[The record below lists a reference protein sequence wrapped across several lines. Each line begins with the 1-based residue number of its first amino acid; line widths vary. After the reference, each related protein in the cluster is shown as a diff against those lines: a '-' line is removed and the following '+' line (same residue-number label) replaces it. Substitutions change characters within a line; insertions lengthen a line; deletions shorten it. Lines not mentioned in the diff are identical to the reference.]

1 MKKPFLMKFAKNCV
15 SPKRVDIKLDYEYEY
30 DDSVDMVRST
40 SDPAKP
46 LAIDIAANTG
56 PMTKKA
62 DIEKGEDNKDRMM
75 WA

>member
-1 MKKPFLMKFAKNCV
+1 MKNPFLLKFARTCT
-15 SPKRVDIKLDYEYEY
+15 SPKRANATADYEYDE
-30 DDSVDMVRST
+30 SIDMVRSAT
-40 SDPAKP
+40 DASKT
-46 LAIDIAANTG
+46 LAIDIANNTG

>member
-1 MKKPFLMKFAKNCV
+1 MRNPFLLKYAKCCL
-15 SPKRVDIKLDYEYEY
+15 SPKRRDAKSEAEYEY
-30 DDSVDMVRST
+30 DQSVDMVRST
-40 SDPAKP
+40 ITRDRP
-46 LAIDIAANTG
+46 LAIDSSATSG